1 MSLFKKERN
10 KAIVNFIDIDNGSA
24 QLASSGELNGEA
36 GQRIVYDSQ
45 AQINSL
51 EQQGYVLEKNDFNP
65 NGETPFFGK
74 QTEYVISFKHQKI
87 AITHPDEK
95 SGITSADL
103 KKVGQQIVHY
113 DGAANRTPQDS
124 VNQVV
129 FRRTVLVDRVTGQK
143 KMQPWQPA
151 EQNFLMVSTPE
162 IPGYIAQHA
171 YVGGESVTPLDCNR
185 NYEVTYEINHA
196 PSSNQ
201 QKVEI
206 K

>member
-1 MSLFKKERN
+1 M
-10 KAIVNFIDIDNGSA
+10 
-24 QLASSGELNGEA
+24 
-36 GQRIVYDSQ
+36 
-45 AQINSL
+45 
-51 EQQGYVLEKNDFNP
+51 EKRH
-65 NGETPFFGK
+65 FFGK